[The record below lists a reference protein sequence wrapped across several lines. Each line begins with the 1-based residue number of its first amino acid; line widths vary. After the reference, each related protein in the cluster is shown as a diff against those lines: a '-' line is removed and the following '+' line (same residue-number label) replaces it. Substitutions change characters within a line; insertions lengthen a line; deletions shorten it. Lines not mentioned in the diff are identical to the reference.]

1 MLGAFKVNMRFFILI
16 YLSLFWLGCPGPSA
30 SLLLMKQNEPE
41 RSDWHYFAS
50 ETEGIFRVNQFIS
63 ADSLNNL
70 PTNTPVKIELRNEL
84 TLVPQ
89 NIKLSQDS
97 LFYSN
102 IDISAS
108 IHLSEISRILIYD

>member
-16 YLSLFWLGCPGPSA
+16 SLSLFWLGCPGPSA

-89 NIKLSQDS
+89 NI
-97 LFYSN
+97 N
-102 IDISAS
+102 S
-108 IHLSEISRILIYD
+108 IRIVYFIVILIFQLLFTYRKLVGF